1 MSESQ
6 LATKNTRVERSLPRR
21 AAAWVRS
28 ERLGLAFALVIL
40 VIVGAVVVWY
50 SSIGLF
56 PNFPKV
62 NNLYVMLAQAF
73 LHGQVSLLETPPPEL
88 VALENPYDVM
98 AREDI
103 PHLWDASYY
112 QGKYYFY
119 WGPVPALFF
128 AAWIA
133 LTRVEPLGQVGVIL
147 PALGL
152 LAVLLYL
159 VWQTRRAAYPRSPV
173 VMVGLFLLVAAVN
186 TPMLFLYDRARI
198 YETSIIAGQF
208 FLFLGMAGWVK
219 YALSGKNGWLVLAGL
234 GWGLAVLTRYNL
246 ALSVLMYLAFCLPV
260 LWKPRARWNERIR
273 PLAALLVPLAVCGLS
288 MLAYNAAR
296 FGNPLETG
304 LQYQLTN
311 MVETNGHF
319 SPVYFPSNVFLYFL
333 FPYIKVGQYPVIRSI
348 FEVAAQAPA
357 WANFPVDKM
366 NDEVIFSLRTVPFT
380 WLLAPLLFVVG
391 ALRLASRGKSREEI
405 PAAQAGAPNL
415 WPRLGWMMAL
425 GGLAQ
430 LLLLMF
436 YYFTAIRFIVD
447 FIMSWLLVV
456 LFLLWEVDRRLADRR
471 LWWLRLLLW
480 GAVVVM
486 ILWTAQTGFF
496 AAIDNPP
503 RPFEKYNPALNE
515 AMAET
520 WNHYYDGPGV
530 MGMVLRRA
538 VWWLP

>member
-1 MSESQ
+1 MEVP
-6 LATKNTRVERSLPRR
+6 LARR
-21 AAAWVRS
+21 AVTWVRS
-28 ERLGLAFALVIL
+28 ERLGLAFALL
-40 VIVGAVVVWY
+40 MLAVAGVVAVWY
-50 SSIGLF
+50 TSIGLF

-62 NNLYVMLAQAF
+62 NNLYVTLAQAF
-73 LHGQVSLLETPPPEL
+73 LHGQVSLLEAPTPEL
-88 VALENPYDVM
+88 VALDNPYDM
-98 AREDI
+98 AARKDI

-133 LTRVEPLGQVGVIL
+133 LTGIEPLGQMGVIL

-152 LAVLLYL
+152 LAMLLYL
-159 VWQTRRAAYPRSPV
+159 VWQIRRAAYPRSPL

-186 TPMLFLYDRARI
+186 TPMLFLFDRARI
-198 YETSIIAGQF
+198 YETSIMAGQF
-208 FLFLGMAGWVK
+208 FLFLGTAGWVT
-219 YALSGKNGWLVLAGL
+219 YLLSRKDGWLMLAGL

-246 ALSVLMYLAFCLPV
+246 ALSVLVYLAFCLPV
-260 LWKPRARWNERIR
+260 LWKPRAGWNERIK
-273 PLAALLVPLAVCGLS
+273 PLAALLIPLAVCGLS

-319 SPVYFPSNVFLYFL
+319 SPVYFLSNIFLYFL
-333 FPYIKVGQYPVIRSI
+333 FPYIKLEHYPVICSI
-348 FEVAAQAPA
+348 LDVAGQAPA
-357 WANFPVDKM
+357 WAAFPVDKM

-380 WLLAPLLFVVG
+380 WLLAPLLPLVG
-391 ALRLASRGKSREEI
+391 ALWLDARRKVGSES
-405 PAAQAGAPNL
+405 PAAPVGVPDL
-415 WPRLGWMMAL
+415 WPRVGWMIAL

-430 LLLLMF
+430 LLMLMF
-436 YYFTAIRFIVD
+436 YYFTAVRFMVD
-447 FIMSWLLVV
+447 FIMPWLLVV
-456 LFLLWEVDRRLADRR
+456 LFLLWEVDRRLAERR
-471 LWWLRLLLW
+471 MWWLRLLLW
-480 GAVVVM
+480 AAVVVV

-503 RPFEKYNPALNE
+503 RPFGKYNPVLNE
-515 AMAET
+515 AMAVM
-520 WNHYYDGPGV
+520 WNRYYDEPGV
-530 MGMVLRRA
+530 VGMVLRRA

>member
-1 MSESQ
+1 MSQSQ
-6 LATKNTRVERSLPRR
+6 LASEKTRVEIPLAGR
-21 AAAWVRS
+21 AAAWARF
-28 ERLGLAFALVIL
+28 ERLGLAFALVML
-40 VIVGAVVVWY
+40 VVAGSVVVWY
-50 SSIGLF
+50 TSIGLF
-56 PNFPKV
+56 PTFPKV
-62 NNLYVMLAQAF
+62 HNQYVTLAQAF

-88 VALENPYDVM
+88 VALENPYDM
-98 AREDI
+98 AARKDI
-103 PHLWDASYY
+103 PHQWDASYY

-133 LTRVEPLGQVGVIL
+133 LTGVEPLGQMGVII

-159 VWQTRRAAYPRSPV
+159 VWQIRRAAYPRSPV
-173 VMVGLFLLVAAVN
+173 VIVGLFLLVAAIN

-208 FLFLGMAGWVK
+208 FLFLGTAGWVTF
-219 YALSGKNGWLVLAGL
+219 LQSRKNGWLVLAGL
-234 GWGLAVLTRYNL
+234 GWGLALLTRYNL
-246 ALSVLMYLAFCLPV
+246 ALSVLVYLAFCLPV
-260 LWKPRARWNERIR
+260 LWKPRTGWNERIR
-273 PLAALLVPLAVCGLS
+273 PLSALLAPLAVCGLS

-296 FGNPLETG
+296 FDNPLETG

-319 SPVYFPSNVFLYFL
+319 SPVYFLSNVFLYFL
-333 FPYIKVGQYPVIRSI
+333 FPYIKVEHYPVIRSI
-348 FEVAAQAPA
+348 LDVAGQAPA
-357 WANFPVDKM
+357 WAAFPADKM

-380 WLLAPLLFVVG
+380 WLLAPLLLLVG
-391 ALRLASRGKSREEI
+391 AVWLASRRKGRLEQ
-405 PAAQAGAPNL
+405 PAANAAVPDL
-415 WPRLGWMMAL
+415 WPRLGWMIAL

-436 YYFTAIRFIVD
+436 YYFTAVRFMVD
-447 FIMSWLLVV
+447 FLMPWLLVV

-480 GAVVVM
+480 AAVLGL
-486 ILWTAQTGFF
+486 ILWTAQIGFF

-503 RPFEKYNPALNE
+503 RPFGKYNPALDE

-520 WNHYYDGPGV
+520 WNRYYDAPGIV
-530 MGMVLRRA
+530 GMVLRRA